1 MKIDEINKLTDEQ
14 LEEQKLYYENRKAGF
29 KEYHDEYVIADGV
42 LYDINKEVQKREK
55 MKNVGKCYKHN
66 KEDKYICA
74 TNFSPVYLYE
84 NACIVLEDSSF
95 LEVDDFDCV
104 YAEHEENYVEIPK
117 EEFLNKFLLVANVYL
132 KYIEPNMSMVFKK
145 EDINDND

>member
-1 MKIDEINKLTDEQ
+1 MKFDEINQLTDEQ

-29 KEYHDEYVIADGV
+29 KEYHDEFMIADRV
-42 LYDINKEVQKREK
+42 LYDINKEIQKRGK
-55 MKNVGKCYKHN
+55 MKKCYKHN

-74 TNFSPVYLYE
+74 TNFSPGCLYE

-95 LEVDDFDCV
+95 LEVDDFDWV

-117 EEFLNKFLLVANVYL
+117 EEFLNQFLLVANVYL
-132 KYIEPNMSMVFKK
+132 QLITPNMSMVFKK
-145 EDINDND
+145 EATND

>member
-1 MKIDEINKLTDEQ
+1 MKFDEINQLTDEQ

-29 KEYHDEYVIADGV
+29 KEYHDEFMIADRV
-42 LYDINKEVQKREK
+42 LYDINKEVQKRGK
-55 MKNVGKCYKHN
+55 MKKCYKHN

-74 TNFSPVYLYE
+74 TNFSPGCLYE

-95 LEVDDFDCV
+95 LEVDDFDWV

-117 EEFLNKFLLVANVYL
+117 EEFLNQFLLVANVYL
-132 KYIEPNMSMVFKK
+132 QLITSNMSMVFKK
-145 EDINDND
+145 EATND

>member
-1 MKIDEINKLTDEQ
+1 MKFDEINQLTDEQ

-29 KEYHDEYVIADGV
+29 KEYHDEFMIADRV
-42 LYDINKEVQKREK
+42 LYDINKEVQKRGK
-55 MKNVGKCYKHN
+55 MKKCYKHN

-74 TNFSPVYLYE
+74 TNFSPGCLYE

-95 LEVDDFDCV
+95 LEVDDFDWV

-117 EEFLNKFLLVANVYL
+117 EEFLNQFLLVANVYL
-132 KYIEPNMSMVFKK
+132 QLITPNMSMVFKK
-145 EDINDND
+145 EATND

>member
-1 MKIDEINKLTDEQ
+1 MKIDEINKLTDAQ

-29 KEYHDEYVIADGV
+29 KEYHNEFMIADRV

-55 MKNVGKCYKHN
+55 MQKCYKHN

-74 TNFSPVYLYE
+74 TNFSPVCLYE
-84 NACIVLEDSSF
+84 NACIVLEDSNF
-95 LEVDDFDCV
+95 LEVDDFDYV
-104 YAEHEENYVEIPK
+104 YVEHEENYVEIPK

-132 KYIEPNMSMVFKK
+132 KHIDPNMSMVLNK
-145 EDINDND
+145 EDTNGND

>member
-1 MKIDEINKLTDEQ
+1 MKIDEINKLTDAQ

-29 KEYHDEYVIADGV
+29 KEYHNEFMIADRV

-55 MKNVGKCYKHN
+55 CKKCYKHN

-74 TNFSPVYLYE
+74 TNFSPVCLYE
-84 NACIVLEDSSF
+84 NACIVLEDSNF
-95 LEVDDFDCV
+95 LRVDDFDYV

-117 EEFLNKFLLVANVYL
+117 EEFLNKYLL
-132 KYIEPNMSMVFKK
+132 
-145 EDINDND
+145 